1 MADKKKGKEQKG
13 GSRSIAQN
21 RKAFHDYFV
30 KERFEAG
37 IALTGTEVK
46 SCRANGVSLVDSYA
60 TITRG
65 EVMLL
70 NVHIAPYAF
79 GNRENHEPRR
89 DRKLLMH
96 KRETAKLK
104 KSVEQKGPT
113 LVPLAFYFNERGK
126 VKVELGLCQGKQA
139 HDKREAMK
147 ESMDR
152 RDMAR
157 AMKR

>member
-89 DRKLLMH
+89 DRMLLMH
-96 KRETAKLK
+96 KREIAKLK
-104 KSVEQKGPT
+104 KSVEQKGLT